1 MILPPGARIW
11 IVAPSTLRQKVRVI
25 KGVAKNFIVP
35 DDMLLQRREE
45 KGKKKKKKEIER
57 KEKKRKRE

>member
-1 MILPPGARIW
+1 MVLPPGARIW

-35 DDMLLQRREE
+35 DDILLQRREE
-45 KGKKKKKKEIER
+45 EEG
-57 KEKKRKRE
+57 